1 MPAFAERLD
10 SPISKLKRGELQ
22 SIIDAKR
29 AEGKV
34 YMANRIRAAIRAFT
48 GWAHKRGH
56 MDKDLGALLQS
67 AGREAPR
74 DRTPSLDEVKAI
86 WAASYE
92 MGALWGP
99 YIRLCILKGQ
109 RCC

>member
-1 MPAFAERLD
+1 
-10 SPISKLKRGELQ
+10 
-22 SIIDAKR
+22 
-29 AEGKV
+29 
-34 YMANRIRAAIRAFT
+34 
-48 GWAHKRGH
+48 

-92 MGALWGP
+92 MGALWGS
-99 YIRLCILKGQ
+99 YIRLCILTGQ
-109 RCC
+109 RCRSDVLNMRWRWIDFGRNRYEVPKS